1 MRHLRLACPA
11 CLPVNLHL
19 PTYLLYADTRGIGPL
34 DVMHWES
41 IAERSQL
48 HDWEIRPHRHETLM
62 QVLLIERGEA
72 EVWLDGQ
79 QHRLAGPALV
89 VVMPLCAHGFRWERG
104 VQGHVMTFQATHVRE
119 LLAGEP
125 ALAEAVLQTGCRP
138 LDPAPAER
146 LSSAVQALR
155 DEYDLHAPWRAT
167 AIDAALTRL
176 LVVIS
181 RCQPQAVAAT
191 AGGGSRALVQV
202 QQLRD
207 LVERRF
213 REQPSVAELA
223 ASIGITPTQ
232 LNRVCQKVLGHSALA
247 VLHARLSLEA
257 QRELAYTTLS
267 IKQVA
272 LDLGF
277 ADAGYFTRFFQRAT
291 GLTPSAW
298 RAGRR

>member
-1 MRHLRLACPA
+1 
-11 CLPVNLHL
+11 
-19 PTYLLYADTRGIGPL
+19 
-34 DVMHWES
+34 
-41 IAERSQL
+41 
-48 HDWEIRPHRHETLM
+48 
-62 QVLLIERGEA
+62 
-72 EVWLDGQ
+72 
-79 QHRLAGPALV
+79 
-89 VVMPLCAHGFRWERG
+89 
-104 VQGHVMTFQATHVRE
+104 
-119 LLAGEP
+119 
-125 ALAEAVLQTGCRP
+125 
-138 LDPAPAER
+138 
-146 LSSAVQALR
+146 
-155 DEYDLHAPWRAT
+155 
-167 AIDAALTRL
+167 
-176 LVVIS
+176 
-181 RCQPQAVAAT
+181 
-191 AGGGSRALVQV
+191 V